1 MTDLLTT
8 FITSAGLYG
17 PLYYIFSFVMAALLP
32 FIPTPL
38 IGALG
43 GTAFGFLPAV
53 GYGVIGLGIGAL
65 TALSLARLVGRPLLL
80 RLVRPEAW
88 KQWEELLGIRSVF
101 VWGLLFFVLNLDFA
115 VAAAGLSALPIGQL
129 WLAAMVARLPWL
141 VASAWFGE
149 TFLQS
154 DALLVMSLALVLPLA
169 FLLGRARPRLQ
180 RLFVALSERGTE
192 RPGVPVARPVA
203 RPVPQPATHTVSPPN
218 PKRDEGD

>member
-17 PLYYIFSFVMAALLP
+17 PLYYMFSFVLAALLP

-53 GYGVIGLGIGAL
+53 GYGVVGLGIGAL
-65 TALSLARLVGRPLLL
+65 TALSVARLIGRPVLLK
-80 RLVRPEAW
+80 LVRPEAW
-88 KQWEELLGIRSVF
+88 QQWEELLGIRSVF
-101 VWGLLFFVLNLDFA
+101 VWGVIFFVLNLDFA
-115 VAAAGLSALPIGQL
+115 VAAAGLSVLPIGQL

-141 VASAWFGE
+141 VASAWFGQ

-154 DALLVMSLALVLPLA
+154 DALLLLSLVLVAPLL
-169 FLLGRARPRLQ
+169 FLLNRVRPRLQ
-180 RLFVALSERGTE
+180 VWFVALAERNAKRRAAAPAGTVTSVVAPPLNG
-192 RPGVPVARPVA
+192 PGENDA
-203 RPVPQPATHTVSPPN
+203 
-218 PKRDEGD
+218 